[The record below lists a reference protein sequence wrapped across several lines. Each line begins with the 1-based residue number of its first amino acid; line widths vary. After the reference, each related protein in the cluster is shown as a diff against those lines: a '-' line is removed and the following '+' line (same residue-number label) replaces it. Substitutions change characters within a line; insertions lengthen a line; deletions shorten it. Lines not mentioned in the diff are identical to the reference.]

1 MTKIQSKTSSS
12 LSEKAI
18 PAELM
23 EKWLTLIH
31 RASTRRMISYRERM
45 QLLWLY
51 TEVEK
56 RVSITS
62 QYQDPPPPI
71 S

>member
-1 MTKIQSKTSSS
+1 MTKIQPKTSSS
-12 LSEKAI
+12 LSEKGI

-31 RASTRRMISYRERM
+31 RASTRRLISYRERM

-62 QYQDPPPPI
+62 QYQDPHPPI